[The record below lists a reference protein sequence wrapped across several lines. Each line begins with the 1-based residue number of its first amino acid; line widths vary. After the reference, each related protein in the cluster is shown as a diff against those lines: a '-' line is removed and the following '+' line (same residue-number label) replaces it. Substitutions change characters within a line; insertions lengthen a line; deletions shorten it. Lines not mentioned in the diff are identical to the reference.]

1 MYENIIKRSIDVII
15 ALLYIVIFSPLYII
29 LFLLIFLGDFS
40 SPIFKQKRIGR
51 HKKIFILY
59 KFRSM
64 PINTGDVASSETS
77 KIKITKV
84 GKLIRR
90 TNLDEIPQVFN
101 VLIGDM
107 SFIGPRPSIVTQTD
121 LIALREKSNVYK
133 SRPGLT
139 GYAQV
144 NSYDFMPIEEKVKFD
159 SEYIK
164 KVSFLFDSKIFFQ
177 TFLYLIKK
185 PPTY

>member
-1 MYENIIKRSIDVII
+1 MYESIIKRAIDIII
-15 ALLYIVIFSPLYII
+15 ALIYIVVFLPLYII
-29 LFLLIFLGDFS
+29 IFILIFLGDFNN
-40 SPIFKQKRIGR
+40 PIFKQNRVGR
-51 HKKIFILY
+51 NKNTFLLY

-64 PINTGDVASSETS
+64 PVNTGDVASSEVS
-77 KIKITKV
+77 KIKVTRF
-84 GKLIRR
+84 GKFIRR

-101 VLIGDM
+101 VLFGDM
-107 SFIGPRPSIVTQTD
+107 SFIGPRPSILSQKD
-121 LIALREKSNVYK
+121 LIDLRQKYNVYK

-159 SEYIK
+159 SEYVRKI
-164 KVSFLFDSKIFFQ
+164 SFLLDCKIFFQ
-177 TFLYLIKK
+177 TFLYLTKK